1 MLRLEEI
8 EAGYGKIKVLWG
20 ISFEIKE
27 KEIVCLL
34 GPNGA
39 GKTTTLKVISGLIKP
54 FKGKI
59 FFKDKEI
66 TNYHPYQR
74 SKLGIALVPETR
86 ELFPYMSVEENLLV
100 GLENSKNKNKKE
112 RIELILN
119 LFPRLKEKRKQI
131 AKTLSGGEQ
140 QMLAIARALTS
151 NPSLLILDEPSTGL
165 APKIVSKIFE
175 VLPKLREEGLT
186 LFLVEQNVNL
196 ALEISDRGYIMENG
210 RIVLEGNS
218 EELKRMRKLSLF
230 TSDIR
235 NNFKY

>member
-218 EELKRMRKLSLF
+218 EELKRNEKIKSVYLG
-230 TSDIR
+230 
-235 NNFKY
+235 Y